1 MESINSEDYIE
12 EIAIDIKID
21 KDAIMPCDRKVIT
34 LKHIS
39 FNEQKI
45 EDMAFMFRENILD
58 AIVKVKEKNMLVSN
72 LMTHEEIDK
81 FIDEI
86 RTKESIRTIQVSVN
100 DIDWNK
106 IDTDK
111 VVRIMP
117 EINAVTKE
125 LEKYIMITT

>member
-1 MESINSEDYIE
+1 
-12 EIAIDIKID
+12 
-21 KDAIMPCDRKVIT
+21 
-34 LKHIS
+34 
-39 FNEQKI
+39 
-45 EDMAFMFRENILD
+45 MFRENILD